1 MQYQKYIKYN
11 KFVSVE
17 LDKLIIKFTW
27 KSKHARI
34 INGGPFLQDN
44 WDDEE
49 DEKKEEAE
57 IKPGKPLGF
66 LYVWFY
72 ILVSIWCLC

>member
-1 MQYQKYIKYN
+1 MQHQKKNPN
-11 KFVSVE
+11 KLVSVG
-17 LDKLIIKFTW
+17 LDKLIIKITW

-44 WDDEE
+44 WDDDDD

-57 IKPGKPLGF
+57 VKPGKPLGF
-66 LYVWFY
+66 FHFWFY
-72 ILVSIWCLC
+72 ILVNI